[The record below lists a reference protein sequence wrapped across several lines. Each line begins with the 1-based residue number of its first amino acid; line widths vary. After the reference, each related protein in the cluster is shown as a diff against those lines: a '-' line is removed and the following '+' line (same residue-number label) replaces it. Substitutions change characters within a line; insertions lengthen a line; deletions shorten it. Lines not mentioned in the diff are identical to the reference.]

1 MSKKI
6 LIVDDD
12 ADFAAA
18 MKLVLESNSYSVESA
33 SSPDEGLRKLK
44 EVHPDLILLDIMMG
58 KGADG
63 ILFARKVRGENEY
76 DRYSKVPILVLTS
89 MRKQTGFWF
98 PGEAKH
104 PVFFPID
111 KILEKPVK
119 PEALL
124 EEVKGLLGA
133 AVS

>member
-1 MSKKI
+1 MAKNI

-12 ADFAAA
+12 PDFIAS
-18 MKLVLESNSYSVESA
+18 MQLVLESNGYMVKSA
-33 SSPDEGLRKLK
+33 NSPEDGLKCLAK
-44 EVHPDLILLDIMMG
+44 TAPDLILLDIMMG

-63 ILFARKVRGENEY
+63 ILFARKVRGES
-76 DRYSKVPILVLTS
+76 DYSRFAKVPIIVLTS

-98 PGEAKH
+98 PGEPKH

-111 KILEKPVK
+111 KILEKPIK

-124 EEVKGLLGA
+124 QDVREMLS
-133 AVS
+133 AVAR